1 MLLDTDEFARWR
13 RACDEELGVAR
24 LLAEA
29 EAHNSAVLH
38 AEQAAQ
44 LALKGLLRGVGA
56 ASQAWGHAVTEL
68 ADKAGPTA
76 GLAVDPELRER
87 VAILARD
94 YQASRYPDTV
104 ASGTPRENYGAADS
118 RRALTTVDDLV
129 RAVDGAWAALTDSG
143 TAGGSAG

>member
-1 MLLDTDEFARWR
+1 MLLDGDEFARWR
-13 RACDEELGVAR
+13 RACDDELAVAR

-29 EAHNSAVLH
+29 GAHNSAVLH

-68 ADKAGPTA
+68 ADKAGPAA
-76 GLAVDPELRER
+76 GLNVVPDLRER

-94 YQASRYPDTV
+94 YQASRYPDAVT
-104 ASGTPRENYGAADS
+104 SGTPRENYGAADS
-118 RRALTTVDDLV
+118 HRALTTVDDLV
-129 RAVDGAWAALTDSG
+129 RAVDAAWAALTGSSAD
-143 TAGGSAG
+143 GGSGE